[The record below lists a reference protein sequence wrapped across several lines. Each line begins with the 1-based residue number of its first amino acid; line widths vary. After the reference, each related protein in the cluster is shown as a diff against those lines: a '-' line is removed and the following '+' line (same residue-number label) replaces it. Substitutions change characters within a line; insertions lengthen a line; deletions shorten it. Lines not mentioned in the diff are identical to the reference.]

1 MAEDGDEDLETVA
14 GLLEDEY
21 ARQILR
27 ETSLERLSA
36 AALAERCGASK
47 ATAYRRIERL
57 REQDLLE
64 AYQELDPD
72 GHHYETFVASLEEL
86 TVRLEDGRFEV
97 TVERTTDPAD
107 RFRDLLGQLKEPG
120 DDG

>member
-1 MAEDGDEDLETVA
+1 MAEDGEEDLETVA

-36 AALAERCGASK
+36 AALADRCGASK

-64 AYQELDPD
+64 AHREIDPD
-72 GHHYETFVASLEEL
+72 GHHYETFAAAFETL
-86 TVRLEDGRFEV
+86 TVTLVDGSFEV
-97 TVERTTDPAD
+97 AVERTTDPAD
-107 RFRDLLGQLKEPG
+107 RFQDLLGQLKET

>member
-1 MAEDGDEDLETVA
+1 MAEDGDENLETVA

-36 AALAERCGASK
+36 AALAERCNASK

-64 AYQELDPD
+64 AHQEFDPD
-72 GHHYETFVASLEEL
+72 GHHYETFVAAFEEL
-86 TVRLEDGRFEV
+86 TVRLEDGSFAV
-97 TVERTTDPAD
+97 TLERTTDPAD
-107 RFRDLLGQLKEPG
+107 RFQDLLGQLKET
-120 DDG
+120 DDE

>member
-72 GHHYETFVASLEEL
+72 GHHYSLEEL
-86 TVRLEDGRFEV
+86 TVRLEDGSFEV

-120 DDG
+120 DDGSR